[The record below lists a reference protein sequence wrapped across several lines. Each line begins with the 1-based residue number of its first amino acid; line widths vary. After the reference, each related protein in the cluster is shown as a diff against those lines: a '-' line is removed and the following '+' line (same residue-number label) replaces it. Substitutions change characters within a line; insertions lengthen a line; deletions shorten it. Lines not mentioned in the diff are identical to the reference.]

1 MKKKL
6 LVSIITIALAVT
18 MLAGCGNSEK
28 NEETSDAT
36 VDNSANDVEEAE
48 DTAADASDI
57 DMSNVKLINDG
68 VLTVGAEI
76 G

>member
-57 DMSNVKLINDG
+57 DMSNLN
-68 VLTVGAEI
+68 
-76 G
+76 